1 MHLLHIEVSG
11 LTASFR
17 VPHMYKYH
25 RSLPLPSYTT
35 IVGIF
40 GAAIGKDMQTSQ
52 ELFKYFNLKVG
63 VAGAS
68 MSRYNDT
75 WRVLTTKNSERDVI
89 ERETLFKPKYHII
102 FYGEKKII
110 QLCEKSFKSPIYPIS
125 LGRPEDIANIAVHDI
140 IEQEP
145 EELEVLR
152 NTVISG
158 MPALQVE
165 DTLFNIED
173 PTDPGP
179 CIMLYRLP
187 VNFKFKDGFSYER
200 TADDYR
206 DFTFIGNNEVKVE
219 NCVQG
224 FRVVFEN
231 ESNDKIDFFS
241 KGSLNIPLLEI

>member
-1 MHLLHIEVSG
+1 MYLLHIELSG

-52 ELFKYFNLKVG
+52 ELFKHFNLKVG

-68 MSRYNDT
+68 KSRYNDT
-75 WRVLTTKNSERDVI
+75 WRVLTTKNSERDVV
-89 ERETLFKPKYHII
+89 EREILFKPKYHII
-102 FYGEKKII
+102 FYGEEKII
-110 QLCEKSFKSPIYPIS
+110 RLCEKYFKTPVYPIS
-125 LGRPEDIANIAVHDI
+125 LGRPEDLANVIVHDV

-145 EELEVLR
+145 EELKVFH

-158 MPALQVE
+158 TPTIYVE
-165 DTLFNIED
+165 DTLFDVED

-179 CIMLYRLP
+179 CTLLYRLP

-206 DFTFIGNNEVKVE
+206 DFTFIGNREVKVK
-219 NCVQG
+219 NYVQG
-224 FRVVFEN
+224 FQLAIEN
-231 ESNDKIDFFS
+231 EINDKVNFFS
-241 KGSLNIPLLEI
+241 TGSLNIPLLEI